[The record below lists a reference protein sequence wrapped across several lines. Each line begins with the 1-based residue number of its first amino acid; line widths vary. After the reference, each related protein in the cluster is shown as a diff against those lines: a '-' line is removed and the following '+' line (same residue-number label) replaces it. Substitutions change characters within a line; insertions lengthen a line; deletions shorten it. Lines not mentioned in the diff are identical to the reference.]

1 LAPVIGAGLACVPR
15 PPLPVSLG
23 STGIMWE
30 GHHVSDI
37 AAVPVENP
45 LLAALL
51 GESTLTARGFRAE
64 LLRHT
69 VSTAERSVLGQLMFG
84 RGGWQATASLNRG
97 VPGSYANDVFFP
109 YFSGATAVTQPRT
122 LEEAQAFASWLEE
135 HAPGYAEKT
144 YRFSTPPRDNPA
156 FDRAFGAG
164 KSADPSFC
172 PPGASNCINLA
183 LAEHEQALGGPNL
196 VIERD
201 GHLIDVATGKDL
213 TTGQQVLEPAAA
225 ANMEEY
231 LAQPEAFFAAR
242 GLTRT
247 PIAGA
252 MRLRLAAGVIKVGGS
267 VLLVYGAVETAS
279 RLAEASPEELPV
291 AAGEEAGS
299 WAGGF
304 IGSVLADALGGAFV
318 CAETGPGA
326 FLCAL
331 AFGVGGGVL
340 GGSAGQ
346 SLGHEMGEGLCN
358 LGKLTLPQAIE
369 SWTMMFGTDEQ
380 KRAYRELREIEGGG
394 EPNDWDLP

>member
-1 LAPVIGAGLACVPR
+1 
-15 PPLPVSLG
+15 
-23 STGIMWE
+23 
-30 GHHVSDI
+30 
-37 AAVPVENP
+37 
-45 LLAALL
+45 
-51 GESTLTARGFRAE
+51 
-64 LLRHT
+64 
-69 VSTAERSVLGQLMFG
+69 
-84 RGGWQATASLNRG
+84 
-97 VPGSYANDVFFP
+97 
-109 YFSGATAVTQPRT
+109 
-122 LEEAQAFASWLEE
+122 
-135 HAPGYAEKT
+135 
-144 YRFSTPPRDNPA
+144 
-156 FDRAFGAG
+156 
-164 KSADPSFC
+164 
-172 PPGASNCINLA
+172 
-183 LAEHEQALGGPNL
+183 

-201 GHLIDVATGKDL
+201 GHLIDVATGRDL

-225 ANMEEY
+225 VNMEEY
-231 LAQPEAFFAAR
+231 LAQPEAFFAER

-291 AAGEEAGS
+291 IVAGEEAGS

-331 AFGVGGGVL
+331 AFGVAGGAV

-346 SLGHEMGEGLCN
+346 SLGHEMGEGLRN

-369 SWTMMFGTDEQ
+369 SGTMMFGTDEQ
-380 KRAYRELREIEGGG
+380 KRAYRELRQIESGG